1 MAQYKL
7 YYFNMRGRG
16 ELIRLL
22 FAASGQQYEDIR
34 MEQSEWPEYKKQA
47 PFGQAP
53 FLEIENGKKKIVLS
67 QSCAIARYLSR
78 KFGLAGKGDEE
89 QALVEMYGDQMSDL
103 VNEMSKSMRESDE
116 NKKKEFL
123 DKFQTETLPFH
134 MKLYDSRIAESK
146 SGFLFPSGM
155 TWADLYLF
163 GILDF
168 LSEAKEQIFQ
178 IFPFI
183 KVMEEKVRNHSKMAA
198 YLAKRPDSDM

>member
-1 MAQYKL
+1 MVQYKL

-16 ELIRLL
+16 ELIRLI

-89 QALVEMYGDQMSDL
+89 QALVDMYGDQMSDL
-103 VNEMSKSMRESDE
+103 INEMSKSMRESDE
-116 NKKKEFL
+116 NKKKELFE
-123 DKFQTETLPFH
+123 KFQNEVVPAH
-134 MKLYDSRIAESK
+134 MKLYDSRLAESK

-163 GILDF
+163 GILEYLND
-168 LSEAKEQIFQ
+168 AKEQIYQ
-178 IFPFI
+178 NFPFL
-183 KVMEEKVRNHSKMAA
+183 KVMEEKVRNHSKIAA
-198 YLAKRPDSDM
+198 YLAKRPVTAM